1 MKSSI
6 NDLPPNFS
14 LAYLN
19 MNLPQGSFVRQ
30 TADCGIGRANM
41 VERVLLTK
49 PRCSRDVDFHV
60 PSTASTAYRWA
71 QQELGHLQDQ
81 LNLYGLMLEVKT
93 WSVETTSNVNG
104 DRSKGKNV
112 YAAVRSER
120 TVRNDLAL
128 IYLRIM
134 RELGARHD
142 VPFKVIDEE
151 DQQFALPVELK
162 PIAEKLMAYALGE
175 TRRAGL
181 DVFEEE
187 LLCHRY
193 IHLSANWNAAKGWNN
208 SGLNIVFIDRPA
220 ENYVRVV
227 HPNE

>member
-1 MKSSI
+1 
-6 NDLPPNFS
+6 
-14 LAYLN
+14 
-19 MNLPQGSFVRQ
+19 
-30 TADCGIGRANM
+30 M

-49 PRCSRDVDFHV
+49 PRCSRDMELYV
-60 PSTASTAYRWA
+60 PSTVSTAYRWA
-71 QQELGHLQDQ
+71 QPELGRLQDQ

-93 WSVETTSNVNG
+93 WSVETTSNVKG

-120 TVRNDLAL
+120 TVRNELAL

-181 DVFEEE
+181 NVFEQE
-187 LLCHRY
+187 LLFHRY
-193 IHLSANWNAAKGWNN
+193 IHLSANWNAANGWNN
-208 SGLNIVFIDRPA
+208 SGLDIMFINRPD